1 MDSWKTGATPIPFS
15 VNGGQKE
22 VVAEAEKMIPDAKQ
36 RLEAGV
42 TDLKALL
49 VCIALVIKLICRR
62 PQERKFQARNQR
74 RLRRSLKKQ
83 S

>member
-1 MDSWKTGATPIPFS
+1 MDGWKTSTLTKLYILTR
-15 VNGGQKE
+15 QKE

-49 VCIALVIKLICRR
+49 VLSFL
-62 PQERKFQARNQR
+62 
-74 RLRRSLKKQ
+74 
-83 S
+83 